1 MPAGAKRTKILWK
14 YFMEKN
20 KSSLSARTAV
30 CFGALIVSAAVGI
43 CAGSEWI
50 SPIELISELLDEGL
64 SQNERIVLYIR
75 LPRVLATVLA
85 GSALAVSGAIIQA
98 VLGNP
103 LAAPNI
109 IGINAGAGLFTVIC
123 VALFPT
129 AVELLPAA
137 AFVGALLAVL
147 LVYGIAKK
155 TGASRMTIILTGVG
169 VSSLLNAIID
179 TVTTLYPDSLMGIA
193 SFKIGGVEGV
203 TVNSLF
209 PTWIF
214 IAVGIIVALML
225 SHDLDIL
232 SLGENT
238 AKSLGMNVGTI
249 RFVFLAIAAMLAGA
263 AVSFSGLIGFVGL
276 VVPHISRKIARCAEN
291 TAVLPICALAG
302 GAFLTLCDTLAR
314 TLFTPYE
321 LPLGIV
327 VSYIGVPFFIWL
339 LIRKKGG
346 KHGDRA

>member
-1 MPAGAKRTKILWK
+1 
-14 YFMEKN
+14 MEKN
-20 KSSLSARTAV
+20 KSSLLVHITICIIV
-30 CFGALIVSAAVGI
+30 LILSVTFGI
-43 CAGSEWI
+43 CAGSKWI
-50 SPIELISELLDEGL
+50 SPMELLSELFNDGI
-64 SQNERIVLYIR
+64 SQSECIVIYVR
-75 LPRVLATVLA
+75 LPRILATILA

-109 IGINAGAGLFTVIC
+109 IGVNAGAGLFTVIC
-123 VALFPT
+123 SAFLPT
-129 AVELLPAA
+129 AIKLQPIM
-137 AFVGALLAVL
+137 AFIGAFIAVI

-169 VSSLLNAIID
+169 VSSLFNAIID
-179 TVTTLYPDSLMGIA
+179 TVTTLYPDSLIGIS
-193 SFKIGGVEGV
+193 SFKVGGVEGI
-203 TVNSLF
+203 TINSLF
-209 PTWIF
+209 PAWIF
-214 IAVGIIVALML
+214 IVVGIIAALIF

-238 AKSLGMNVGTI
+238 AKSLGMNVGVI
-249 RFVFLAIAAMLAGA
+249 RLIFLAIATMLAGA

-276 VVPHISRKIARCAEN
+276 VVPHISRKITHCAEN
-291 TAVLPICALAG
+291 TVILPICALVG
-302 GAFLTLCDTLAR
+302 GAFLTICDTLAR

-346 KHGDRA
+346 KHSD